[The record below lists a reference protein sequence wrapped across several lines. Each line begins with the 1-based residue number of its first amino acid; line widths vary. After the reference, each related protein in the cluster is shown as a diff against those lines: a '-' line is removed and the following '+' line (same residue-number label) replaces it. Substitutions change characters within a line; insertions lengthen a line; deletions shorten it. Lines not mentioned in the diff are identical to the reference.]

1 MLPGR
6 KPNQALYVPPAL
18 RDAENCSVLR
28 RDDEPEKTDNLTIDD
43 ARNIPTKDAGLH
55 SMLQSLSLSDAR
67 SSTKLVQT
75 KRTSNLQDNSR
86 RKSQLTEDN
95 VSSEASNREPE
106 IDYER
111 FKHVL
116 ELYGFSKE
124 LDSADLQA
132 ELSGFE
138 DSGFYLK
145 WVDDTHCL
153 AVFSSPSEADR
164 ALSQISGILFKAHK
178 FEFASLESKRKL
190 AKSPGDWAMPYKR
203 RPLTTSATA
212 RRLIQGHLGLRST
225 EPRRQQELE
234 SEKRDKQLLAEARAQ
249 YERRKKAQKSM
260 WEDDVWNF

>member
-18 RDAENCSVLR
+18 RDAESCSVLR
-28 RDDEPEKTDNLTIDD
+28 RHGQPEKTGNSTTDGTDNVTV
-43 ARNIPTKDAGLH
+43 KDVGLH
-55 SMLQSLSLSDAR
+55 SMLQSLSLSDPG
-67 SSTKLVQT
+67 SSAKLAQA
-75 KRTSNLQDNSR
+75 KQTSNPWDSFR
-86 RKSQLTEDN
+86 RGSQITESN
-95 VSSEASNREPE
+95 VPSEISSKEPE

-153 AVFSSPSEADR
+153 AVFSSPLEAER

-212 RRLIQGHLGLRST
+212 RRLIQGHLGLRPS

-260 WEDDVWNF
+260 WEDDTWNF

>member
-28 RDDEPEKTDNLTIDD
+28 RDSDPEKTGNSTIDD
-43 ARNIPTKDAGLH
+43 ARNIPAKDAGLH

-67 SSTKLVQT
+67 SSTKLAQT
-75 KRTSNLQDNSR
+75 KRTPNSQDSSR
-86 RKSQLTEDN
+86 RKSRLTEDN
-95 VSSEASNREPE
+95 VSSETFNQEPE

-153 AVFSSPSEADR
+153 AVFSSPLEADR

-212 RRLIQGHLGLRST
+212 RRLIQGHLGLRPT

-234 SEKRDKQLLAEARAQ
+234 SEKRDKQLLADARG
-249 YERRKKAQKSM
+249 
-260 WEDDVWNF
+260 